1 MRNIALPR
9 PFGAPIAALGLAAI
23 GYACSDSQSPEA
35 APVIALSGA
44 ALEFSSLQLAANP
57 VAQTIQISNT
67 GGGTLQ
73 WSITDNADWVEL
85 SPVSGTG
92 PGTVSI
98 AVNTAGL
105 SAGTHLATLTVSST
119 GASNTPVTASITL
132 ALEEAPR
139 IVLSATTVS
148 FNATEGG
155 GDPAPHPIALSNGG
169 GGTLDWTVTDD
180 ADWLTV
186 TPSSGS
192 GAATLAAA
200 AAISDL
206 EAGAYEGT
214 VTISAPGSS
223 NTPAIM
229 VVNLSIAP
237 QQQIVLSSGFLFVE
251 TAIGDPIPKT
261 ESVELTFF
269 PSVPVSIGSSPWT
282 ATATS
287 NRITVSPTAGTS
299 AATLTIAMN
308 SAGLTSGTYVDTVRV
323 DAPGATN
330 TPQYIRVTQLASSPY
345 LRASPCCPDFDAVE
359 GGEKPSNQTTTLTTN
374 LSSLNWTAVSD
385 ESWLTVSPTSGTAPA
400 ELTLAVDNTGLT
412 SFFQSSRTYFGN
424 ITITTDRS
432 EVTSSTIF
440 VSLRIHPRP
449 FIILSP
455 TSLFFSAVEGGP
467 APTPLTFDVDNG
479 GTGTFSW
486 AATKNSSWL
495 SFAPASGES
504 GTTVTVS
511 PNTAGLTAESP
522 TTLRSYR
529 DTIVVSAGGI
539 SNSPV
544 RLPVLLQITPPP
556 RIAVLDTPV
565 TLAATTGSAT
575 ATTNTFRV
583 RNDGGGDLP
592 WTITG
597 GAPWLSVSPSTHT
610 TGAGFNSTVTAS
622 ASAAELSPG
631 TYEATLAIESASAAN
646 SPQNARVVF
655 TVAPVYD
662 GNWAGRTTPVDTTI
676 SFTIT
681 NNGITNI
688 SFGWGGIA
696 ACGGVVSG
704 NTNSTFTTP
713 IDVRSGSFTSTV
725 GGNPI
730 TYTITGDFSSPAV
743 ASGSL
748 TYNFSAPCGSGARTV
763 TWSATR
769 Q

>member
-1 MRNIALPR
+1 MRHIALPR

-23 GYACSDSQSPEA
+23 VYACSDSQSPEA
-35 APVIALSGA
+35 APVIALSAA
-44 ALEFSSLQLAANP
+44 ALEFSSIQLAANP

-73 WSITDNADWVEL
+73 WSIADNADWVEL
-85 SPVSGTG
+85 SPASGTG

-105 SAGTHLATLTVSST
+105 SAGTHSATLTVSST

-139 IVLSATTVS
+139 IVLSATTTS
-148 FNATEGG
+148 FNATKGG
-155 GDPAPHPIALSNGG
+155 DDPAPRFIALSNGG
-169 GGTLDWTVTDD
+169 GGTLAWTVTDD

-186 TPSSGS
+186 IPSVGS
-192 GAATLAAA
+192 GAATLSAT
-200 AAISDL
+200 AAISGL
-206 EAGAYEGT
+206 EAGVYEGT

-223 NTPAIM
+223 NTPAIVM
-229 VVNLSIAP
+229 VNLTVAP
-237 QQQIVLSSGFLFVE
+237 QPQIVLSSLFLFAS

-261 ESVELTFF
+261 ESVNLTFG
-269 PSVPVSIGSSPWT
+269 PTVSMPWT

-330 TPQYIRVTQLASSPY
+330 TPQYIRVTQLASPPY
-345 LRASPCCPDFDAVE
+345 LLASPCCPDFDAVE
-359 GGEKPSNQTTTLTTN
+359 GGDKPSNQTTTLTTN

-412 SFFQSSRTYFGN
+412 SFFQSTRTYFGN

-432 EVTSSTIF
+432 EVPSSTIF
-440 VSLRIHPRP
+440 VSLHIHPRP
-449 FIILSP
+449 FITLSP
-455 TSLFFSAVEGGP
+455 TSLFFSAVEGGAAP
-467 APTPLTFDVDNG
+467 APLTFDVG
-479 GTGTFSW
+479 GSGTFSW
-486 AATKNSSWL
+486 TATKNSSWL

-529 DTIVVSAGGI
+529 DTIVVSADGI

-544 RLPVLLQITPPP
+544 RLPVLLQIAPPP

-565 TLAATTGSAT
+565 TLVATTGSAT
-575 ATTNTFRV
+575 VVTETFRV

-597 GAPWLSVSPSTHT
+597 GAPWLTVSPSTHT
-610 TGAGFNSTVTAS
+610 TPAGFNSTVTAS

-631 TYEATLAIESASAAN
+631 TYDATLSIESASAAN

-713 IDVRSGSFTSTV
+713 IDVQSGSFTRTV

-748 TYNFSAPCGSGARTV
+748 TYNFSAPCGSGSRTV